1 MEHHKHVLGDNE
13 DFNVSEEVIERQLVE
28 MPDTDIDRNEVRVIE
43 ESAQVSPLSQLELAI
58 AEEKLNNISNIDIAK
73 RLGISGKVVRIVL
86 GRKHVKE
93 YINDVFES
101 VTAASKEARIQ
112 LMAQIIENKMQ
123 EEGVTS
129 NLDLAQLIQ
138 IMDGMG
144 KLKEQTELGAQNNVM
159 INILN
164 AISKDES

>member
-1 MEHHKHVLGDNE
+1 MEHHKHILGDNE
-13 DFNVSEEVIERQLVE
+13 DFNISEEVIEDQLTE
-28 MPDTDIDRNEVRVIE
+28 IIDINKTEVVAIE
-43 ESAQVSPLSQLELAI
+43 EAAQVSPLSQLELAI
-58 AEEKLNNISNIDIAK
+58 AEEKLNNISNVDIAK
-73 RLGISGKVVRIVL
+73 RLGISSKVVRIVL
-86 GRKHVKE
+86 GRKHVKA

-101 VTAASKEARIQ
+101 VTAASKEARMQ

-123 EEGVTS
+123 EDGVTS

-164 AISKDES
+164 AISKDDS